1 MTGKQRCKILKDIRK
16 GIAEENGIEFITSEC
31 KHKGD
36 CLGTCPKCES
46 ELRYLE
52 KEIERRRKLGNAITV
67 AGLAVGM
74 TLSLASC
81 DDLGR
86 TTDGV
91 MMPPERGTETY
102 QYNFSTDDY
111 IMGDFAAPELSKIAL
126 DLIESPED
134 FSYASVLC
142 SYGGRGTWKN
152 TWAEYFTSSTE
163 NADTYTTD
171 DGICVILTF
180 DDEGKI
186 VNVKAIK
193 EAEETELQVRGDLG

>member
-52 KEIERRRKLGNAITV
+52 KEIERRRKLGNVITV

-74 TLSLASC
+74 TISLAGC
-81 DDLGR
+81 DDFSIVA
-86 TTDGV
+86 DGD
-91 MMPPERGTETY
+91 MLPPERETETY

-111 IMGDFAAPELSKIAL
+111 FMGDFAAPELSKIAL
-126 DLIESPED
+126 DLVESPDD
-134 FSYASVLC
+134 FAYATVLY
-142 SYGGRGTWKN
+142 SYGGRSAWKN
-152 TWAEYFTSSTE
+152 AWAEYFTSSTE
-163 NADTYTTD
+163 NSDTYTTD
-171 DGICVILTF
+171 DGIAVILTF
-180 DDEGKI
+180 DDDGKI
-186 VNVKAIK
+186 INIKAIK
-193 EAEETELQVRGDLG
+193 DTKETVVQVPGDLG